1 MKMFETRI
9 QTYWDDADPAGR
21 VYYAHF
27 FRFVDCAEIELFRV
41 SGVEKMKLYDEYG
54 VWTPRVEAFAK
65 FPIRFAPKSV
75 FVRLRTRFKGEKTV
89 RMEFEIVSV
98 TDRSLLAEGV
108 TAVCMDRQSSRSRPL
123 PPAIREVFARAAAD
137 SHTVDNEY

>member
-41 SGVEKMKLYDEYG
+41 SGVEN
-54 VWTPRVEAFAK
+54 EALRRIRRLDAARRSVCEVPN
-65 FPIRFAPKSV
+65 PIRAEE
-75 FVRLRTRFKGEKTV
+75 RFCSAAHAVQRREDRAYGIRDCFHV
-89 RMEFEIVSV
+89 
-98 TDRSLLAEGV
+98 DRSLLAEGV
-108 TAVCMDRQSSRSRPL
+108 TAVCMDRQSSRSRPRR
-123 PPAIREVFARAAAD
+123 PPYERFLRGLRRTV
-137 SHTVDNEY
+137 TVDNEY

>member
-65 FPIRFAPKSV
+65 FLNPIRAEEAILFGCARGSKARRPCVWNS
-75 FVRLRTRFKGEKTV
+75 RLF
-89 RMEFEIVSV
+89 
-98 TDRSLLAEGV
+98 
-108 TAVCMDRQSSRSRPL
+108 P
-123 PPAIREVFARAAAD
+123 
-137 SHTVDNEY
+137 